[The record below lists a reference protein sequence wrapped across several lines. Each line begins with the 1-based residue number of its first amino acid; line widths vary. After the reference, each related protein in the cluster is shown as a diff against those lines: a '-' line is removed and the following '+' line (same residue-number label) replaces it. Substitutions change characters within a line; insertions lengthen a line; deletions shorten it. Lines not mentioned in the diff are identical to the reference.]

1 MSAAPNTTGNTPPS
15 HDADTHPWVFKSPTT
30 GLRLDLRRRVH
41 AMLGLVFD
49 EIDMA
54 QTVAHVRRCVQTH
67 ERCFLSTVNLNFTIT
82 ALSNHAIRHSLMA
95 SDLVVVD
102 GMPLVWAAKA
112 MGVPIQERVAGS
124 DLFEA
129 LERAPMAAASHSA
142 PVGVYFFGGEDG
154 VAERASQALN
164 ARHVAQK
171 TGLRCAGFAS
181 PGFVSAKEL
190 GSDARIDAI
199 NASKADLI
207 AVSVGAAKGQA
218 WILDNQDRLQAPVI
232 SYLGAVVNF
241 VAGHVERAPVLMRRL
256 GLEWLWRIFAEP
268 ALWRRYFNDGR
279 AFASL
284 LLQQV
289 LPAARAKRSAQGAQT
304 KHPPPTF
311 SQHDDPQGHTV
322 VRWSGHWQAGDLAPI
337 RDAMAQ
343 ALQAGRTLRWQWS
356 DIASTDTGVIGLA
369 LLIAHWQGGA
379 LLIGDVP
386 AAVQRQIA
394 HAGAARLLQGQT

>member
-1 MSAAPNTTGNTPPS
+1 MTVMPNALDGASQS
-15 HDADTHPWVFKSPTT
+15 HTVQTHPWVFTSPTT

-54 QTVAHVRRCVQTH
+54 QTVAHVRRCAQTR

-112 MGVPIQERVAGS
+112 MGVPIRERVAGS

-129 LERAPMAAASHSA
+129 LERVPATTASDNAAL
-142 PVGVYFFGGEDG
+142 GVYFFGGEDG

-164 ARHVAQK
+164 ARHVAQN

-181 PGFVSAKEL
+181 PGFVSAQAL
-190 GSDARIDAI
+190 SSDERIDAI
-199 NASKADLI
+199 NASHADMV

-218 WILDNQDRLQAPVI
+218 WILANQDRLQAPVI

-256 GLEWLWRIFAEP
+256 GLEWLWRIVAEP

-284 LLQQV
+284 LLRQV
-289 LPAARAKRSAQGAQT
+289 LPAAKAKRAAPSARAA
-304 KHPPPTF
+304 HAPAVF
-311 SQHDDPQGHTV
+311 SQHEDAHGHTV
-322 VRWSGHWQAGDLAPI
+322 MRWSGEWHADDLAPI
-337 RDAMAQ
+337 RAAAAQ
-343 ALQAGRTLRWQWS
+343 ALHAGRALRWHWS
-356 DIASTDTGVIGLA
+356 DTSSVDTGVIGLA

-379 LLIGDVP
+379 LLVGDVP

-394 HAGAARLLQGQT
+394 NAGALRLLQQQT

>member
-1 MSAAPNTTGNTPPS
+1 MMAAPNARDGAPQA
-15 HDADTHPWVFKSPTT
+15 HAIQTHPWVFTSPTT

-54 QTVAHVRRCVQTH
+54 QTVAHVRRCAQTR

-129 LERAPMAAASHSA
+129 LERVPATPASDSA
-142 PVGVYFFGGEDG
+142 PLGVYFFGGEDG

-181 PGFVSAKEL
+181 PGFVSAQAL
-190 GSDARIDAI
+190 GSDERIDAI
-199 NASKADLI
+199 NASQADLI

-218 WILDNQDRLQAPVI
+218 WILANQDRLQAPVI

-284 LLQQV
+284 LLRQV
-289 LPAARAKRSAQGAQT
+289 LPASRAKRAAPSVSVNHAQPAFSQYDDAQGHA
-304 KHPPPTF
+304 
-311 SQHDDPQGHTV
+311 V
-322 VRWSGHWQAGDLAPI
+322 MRWAGHWRAEDLAPI
-337 RDAMAQ
+337 RAAAAQ
-343 ALQAGRTLRWQWS
+343 ALQEGRTLRWQWS
-356 DIASTDTGVIGLA
+356 EASSVDTGVIGLA

-386 AAVQRQIA
+386 TAVQRQIA
-394 HAGAARLLQGQT
+394 NAGAQRLLQQQT